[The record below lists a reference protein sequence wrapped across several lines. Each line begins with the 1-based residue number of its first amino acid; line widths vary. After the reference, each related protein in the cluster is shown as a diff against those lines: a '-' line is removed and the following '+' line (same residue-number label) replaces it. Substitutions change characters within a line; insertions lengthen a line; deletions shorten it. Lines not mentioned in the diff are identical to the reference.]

1 MLFAFRSYGMVT
13 KLSQKCSV
21 PDIVAEGVIG
31 FFDSNKKR
39 QWVHH
44 PSNLQLTYARVEYDT
59 FCTFLSEAFQNLT
72 DEHHYSPELHR
83 ALCGVAGLVVPSL
96 SEEYDYEYD
105 YDGPHELTLDS
116 QPKMWG
122 SFIAAALERSYGWGF
137 RYLGEASQR
146 EFEKRQTGWDMLKL
160 WGGRYAMGFEGTGG
174 KAKASDFPKKAVV
187 FLRGDDEKVS
197 LDKDAHTRPPS
208 LKTSS
213 ASSSQ
218 VGERKRKCEEEVWP
232 PPSQVDIDTCT
243 QLYTRAGRESFP
255 LPKNTHVVIG
265 YHVKNR
271 NQFLAYCQR
280 CSVWMDWPPATNKPR
295 NEVCS
300 CEYIRK

>member
-1 MLFAFRSYGMVT
+1 VLFAFRSYGMVT

-96 SEEYDYEYD
+96 PEEYDYEYD

-116 QPKMWG
+116 QP
-122 SFIAAALERSYGWGF
+122 
-137 RYLGEASQR
+137 
-146 EFEKRQTGWDMLKL
+146 KL

-174 KAKASDFPKKAVV
+174 KAKASDFPKKAVEFV
-187 FLRGDDEKVS
+187 RGDDEKVS